1 MAPMGESL
9 RELWRY
15 RELLRQLVAR
25 DLKVRY
31 QNSAVGFLWS
41 IVPPLLQA
49 LVYSFLIKSVLN
61 VKAEN
66 YGAYVLC
73 GLIPWTFF
81 SVSILDAAHSLV
93 HNEAIVKKVYMPREV
108 IPLSSVAGNFAHFL
122 LGWTVYFSVYY
133 VVFRLIGHGGIPVL
147 ATALWFPL
155 ITLMMLLLTMGISLW
170 ISILGLFYKD
180 TKFIVQTLFNL
191 LFFLAPVL
199 YPADSLYY
207 KPVMQAHPWLFKL
220 YLLNPVASLINAY
233 RKTLLEDIP
242 AGTLNVKGPSL
253 PMDWP
258 LFAASC
264 LLCVVIAA
272 SGYAYFNRHKWEIVE
287 RM

>member
-1 MAPMGESL
+1 MAEAL
-9 RELWRY
+9 REFWRY

-41 IVPPLLQA
+41 IVPPLLQV
-49 LVYSFLIKSVLN
+49 LVYSFLIKGVLK
-61 VKAEN
+61 VPAEN

-81 SVSILDAAHSLV
+81 SISILDAAHSLV

-108 IPLSSVAGNFAHFL
+108 IPLGSVAGNFVHFL
-122 LGWTVYFSVYY
+122 LGWAVYFSVYY
-133 VVFRLIGHGGIPVL
+133 VVFRLIGHGGIPIL
-147 ATALWFPL
+147 ATALWFPF
-155 ITLMMLLLTMGISLW
+155 ITLMLLLLTTGISLW

-180 TKFIVQTLFNL
+180 TKFIIQTVFNL
-191 LFFLAPVL
+191 LFFLLPVI
-199 YPADSLYY
+199 YPADVLFYN
-207 KPVMQAHPWLFKL
+207 PVMRANPWLFKL
-220 YLLNPVASLINAY
+220 YMLNPVAALINAY

-242 AGTLNVKGPSL
+242 VGTLNVPGPAA

-264 LLCVVIAA
+264 LLCVLIAV

-287 RM
+287 RS

>member
-1 MAPMGESL
+1 MAESL
-9 RELWRY
+9 REFWRY

-41 IVPPLLQA
+41 IVPPLLQV
-49 LVYSFLIKSVLN
+49 LVYSFLIKGVLK
-61 VKAEN
+61 VPAEN

-81 SVSILDAAHSLV
+81 SISILDAAHSLAL
-93 HNEAIVKKVYMPREV
+93 NQAIVKKVYMPREV
-108 IPLSSVAGNFAHFL
+108 IPLGSVAGNFVHLL

-133 VVFRLIGHGGIPVL
+133 VVFRIIGHGGIPIL
-147 ATALWFPL
+147 ATVLWFPF
-155 ITLMMLLLTMGISLW
+155 ITLMLLLLTTGIALW

-180 TKFIVQTLFNL
+180 TKFIVQTIFNL
-191 LFFLAPVL
+191 MFFLVPVL
-199 YPADSLYY
+199 YPADVLFYN
-207 KPVMQAHPWLFKL
+207 PLMRAHPWLFKL
-220 YLLNPVASLINAY
+220 YMLNPIASLINAY

-242 AGTLNVKGPSL
+242 AGTLNLPGPAV
-253 PMDWP
+253 PMDWTT
-258 LFAASC
+258 FAVSC
-264 LLCVVIAA
+264 LLCVIIAI